1 MGCGGTSLA
10 SVAQAR
16 TCCRATDAIVAVVN
30 VVIAIALY
38 ATVLRTGY
46 FGLRIL
52 ICKHF
57 VPVRRQ
63 LLLGQRGSAD
73 SAGNTEIYPQ
83 KVNNRRKICCIINV
97 TSREDYGR

>member
-1 MGCGGTSLA
+1 MGVGCGGTSLA

-46 FGLRIL
+46 FGLRIS

-57 VPVRRQ
+57 VPMRRQ
-63 LLLGQRGSAD
+63 LLLRQGGSAD
-73 SAGNTEIYPQ
+73 SAGNTVMPPA
-83 KVNNRRKICCIINV
+83 
-97 TSREDYGR
+97 